1 MSPTELEAQYNNR
14 ALVPDHADYF
24 ARWKADSESARRR
37 LKPLLNVPYTPGG
50 HVDNKQVLDVFA
62 AQRSGSPV
70 VVFIHGGYWRSLD
83 KSDHSFLAPA
93 LLDMGACVVVP
104 NYGLCPE
111 TAGQPVTIPDICLQM
126 VHALRW
132 AWLHAAEFGGDPE
145 RLVVVGHSAGGQL
158 AAMLLNARWQAVDPR
173 LPRDLLRAAMSI
185 SGLYDLQPL
194 TRTPFLQDSLRLTPA
209 DALRCSPAALPA
221 PRQGVLYSLAGA
233 DESAA
238 FVAQNRLIAQ
248 VWGRARVPVCEE
260 LPGRHHF
267 SVLDA
272 LIAPADPLHVRLLEL
287 LGRV

>member
-1 MSPTELEAQYNNR
+1 MTPAELEAQYNNR

-24 ARWKADSESARRR
+24 ARWKTDSAAARHR
-37 LKPLLNVPYTPGG
+37 LRPQQDIPYMAGG
-50 HVDNKQVLDVFA
+50 TSGNKQVLDVFA

-111 TAGQPVTIPDICLQM
+111 TAGRPVTIPDICLQM
-126 VHALRW
+126 VQAVRW
-132 AWLHAAEFGGDPE
+132 AWHHAAEFGGDPR

-158 AAMLLNARWQAVDPR
+158 AAMLLNTRWQAVDAR
-173 LPRDLLRAAMSI
+173 LPRQLLRAAMSI
-185 SGLYDLQPL
+185 SGLYDLMPL
-194 TRTPFLQDSLRLTPA
+194 TRTPFLQESLRLTNA
-209 DALRCSPAALPA
+209 DALRCSPAAMPA

-233 DESAA
+233 LESSA
-238 FVAQNRLIAQ
+238 FLAQNRLIEQA
-248 VWGRARVPVCEE
+248 WGRAVVPVCEE
-260 LPGRHHF
+260 LGGRHHF

-272 LIAPADPLHVRLLEL
+272 LTEPADPLHVRLSEL

>member
-1 MSPTELEAQYNNR
+1 MTPAELEAQYNNR

-24 ARWKADSESARRR
+24 ARWKADSETARLRC
-37 LKPLLNVPYTPGG
+37 KPQQDIPYMAGG
-50 HVDNKQVLDVFA
+50 NPRNKQVLDVFA

-93 LLDMGACVVVP
+93 LLDMGASVVVP

-126 VHALRW
+126 VQAVRW
-132 AWLHAAEFGGDPE
+132 AWQHAAEFGGDPR

-158 AAMLLNARWQAVDPR
+158 AAMLLNTRWQAVDAR
-173 LPRDLLRAAMSI
+173 LPRHLLRAAMSI
-185 SGLYDLQPL
+185 SGLYDLMPL
-194 TRTPFLQDSLRLTPA
+194 TRTPFLQDSLRLTNA
-209 DALRCSPAALPA
+209 DALRCSPVAMPA

-233 DESAA
+233 LESAA
-238 FVAQNRLIAQ
+238 FLAQNRLIEQA
-248 VWGRARVPVCEE
+248 WGRAVVPVCEE
-260 LPGRHHF
+260 LAGRHHF

-272 LIAPADPLHVRLLEL
+272 LTQPADPLHVRLSEL

>member
-1 MSPTELEAQYNNR
+1 MTPAELDAQYNNR

-24 ARWKADSESARRR
+24 ARWKADSETARQRC
-37 LKPLLNVPYTPGG
+37 KTQQDIAYMAGG
-50 HVDNKQVLDVFA
+50 STSNKQVLDVFA

-126 VHALRW
+126 VQAVRW
-132 AWLHAAEFGGDPE
+132 AWQHAAEFGGDPR

-158 AAMLLNARWQAVDPR
+158 AAMLLNTRWQAVDAR
-173 LPRDLLRAAMSI
+173 LPRHLLRAAMSI
-185 SGLYDLQPL
+185 SGLYDLLPL
-194 TRTPFLQDSLRLTPA
+194 TRTPFLQESLRLTAA
-209 DALRCSPAALPA
+209 DALRCSPAAMPA

-233 DESAA
+233 LESAA
-238 FVAQNRLIAQ
+238 FLAQNRLIEQA
-248 VWGRARVPVCEE
+248 WGRAVVPVCEE
-260 LPGRHHF
+260 LAGRHHF

-272 LIAPADPLHVRLLEL
+272 LTEPADPLHVRLSEL